1 MDFHVQRCTRRCSKT
16 GQEFRPD
23 ELFYSMLVAEGSE
36 VVRHDFSAEAW
47 EGPPEGILG
56 WWKSRMPSRNANK
69 VNWAPNDI
77 MLELFLELAE
87 QPQKKDLR
95 YVLTL
100 LLIRRRIMRLEDT
113 EIDEENTEQL
123 VVFCARHEKSYRVP
137 VAAPDERRTEE
148 IQNEL
153 AQLLFAN
160 VA

>member
-1 MDFHVQRCTRRCSKT
+1 
-16 GQEFRPD
+16 
-23 ELFYSMLVAEGSE
+23 
-36 VVRHDFSAEAW
+36 
-47 EGPPEGILG
+47 
-56 WWKSRMPSRNANK
+56 MPSRNANK

-87 QPQKKDLR
+87 QSQKKDLH

-123 VVFCARHEKSYRVP
+123 IVYCPRHEKSYRVP
-137 VAAPDERRTEE
+137 VAAPHERRTEE

-153 AQLLFAN
+153 AQLLFAD